1 VVDNLVDN
9 ITMNTQSGQV
19 RDLVE
24 ALVSIDSV
32 NPALVLGG
40 AGEAKVAAYIADWL
54 QKAGASV
61 ELDEPRPGRVSV
73 IARVPGTGGGRSLL
87 LNGHI
92 DTVGVA
98 GMKNAH
104 TPRVEG
110 DKLFGRGSYDMKSG
124 VAAAMLTLA
133 SAVHLRLRGDV
144 ILTAVCDEEHASI
157 GTEAA
162 LKRVSADAAIVV
174 EPTALDIVIAH
185 KGFAWFT
192 VETSGVAAHG
202 SRPDLGVD
210 AIVAMGKVLNGLDRL
225 NQILA
230 QGARHS
236 LLGPASIHAS
246 LISGGQELSSYPE
259 NCKLSVE
266 RRTIPGESLSKIQDE
281 IKSIL
286 DQELKLNPKFKG
298 TFTTGLVREP
308 LEVAETEPVVTTL
321 RKAAVIQLRRKPRF
335 QGFSGW
341 TDAGLITAAGIP
353 TVIFG
358 SGGAGAHAIDEWC
371 NLGEVLTCHE
381 VLVATAAAFCV

>member
-1 VVDNLVDN
+1 
-9 ITMNTQSGQV
+9 MNTQSDQV

-32 NPALVLGG
+32 NPELVPGG
-40 AGEAKVAAYIADWL
+40 AGEAKIAAYIADWL

-162 LKRVSADAAIVV
+162 LKRVSADAAIVI

-230 QGARHS
+230 QGARHR

-246 LISGGQELSSYPE
+246 LVSGGQELSSYPE

-286 DQELKLNPKFKG
+286 DQELKLNPRFKG

-308 LEVAETEPVVTTL
+308 LEVPETEPVVTTL
-321 RKAAVIQLRRKPRF
+321 RKAAVIQLKREPRF

-371 NLGEVLTCHE
+371 NLGEVLACHE
-381 VLVATAAAFCV
+381 VLVATAAAFCA

>member
-1 VVDNLVDN
+1 
-9 ITMNTQSGQV
+9 
-19 RDLVE
+19 
-24 ALVSIDSV
+24 
-32 NPALVLGG
+32 
-40 AGEAKVAAYIADWL
+40 
-54 QKAGASV
+54 
-61 ELDEPRPGRVSV
+61 V

-92 DTVGVA
+92 DTVGVT

-104 TPRVEG
+104 APRVEG

-133 SAVHLRLRGDV
+133 SAAHLRLRGDV

-157 GTEAA
+157 GTESA
-162 LKRVSADAAIVV
+162 LKRVSADAAIVT
-174 EPTALDIVIAH
+174 EPTALGIAIAH

-210 AIVAMGKVLNGLDRL
+210 AILAMGKVLNGLERL

-230 QGARHS
+230 QGPRHP

-259 NCKLSVE
+259 QCRLSVE
-266 RRTIPGESLSKIQDE
+266 RRTIPGESLTKIQDE

-286 DQELKLNPKFKG
+286 DQESRLNSRFKG

-308 LEVAETEPVVTTL
+308 LEVPKTEPIVTTL
-321 RKAAVIQLRRKPRF
+321 LKTAASQLKREPGF

-341 TDAGLITAAGIP
+341 TDAALIAAAGIP

-358 SGGAGAHAIDEWC
+358 PGGAGAHAVDEWC
-371 NLGEVLTCHE
+371 NLREVLTCCE
-381 VLVATAAAFCV
+381 ILVATAATFCA

>member
-1 VVDNLVDN
+1 
-9 ITMNTQSGQV
+9 MNTQPYQV

-24 ALVSIDSV
+24 ALVSIDSI
-32 NPALVLGG
+32 NPELVPGG
-40 AGEAKVAAYIADWL
+40 AGEAKIAAYVAQWL
-54 QKAGASV
+54 QKAGAPV

-73 IARVPGTGGGRSLL
+73 IARALGTGGGRSLL

-110 DKLFGRGSYDMKSG
+110 NKLFGRGSFDMKSG
-124 VAAAMLTLA
+124 IAAAMLTLA
-133 SAVHLRLRGDV
+133 AAIKLRLRGDV
-144 ILTAVCDEEHASI
+144 ILTAVCDEEHSSI
-157 GTEAA
+157 GTDSVM
-162 LKRVSADAAIVV
+162 KRVSADAAIVT
-174 EPTALDIVIAH
+174 EPTGLDVVIAH

-210 AIVAMGKVLNGLDRL
+210 AILAMGKVLNGLDGL
-225 NQILA
+225 SQTLA
-230 QGARHS
+230 KGSRHA
-236 LLGPASIHAS
+236 LLGLASIHAS

-259 NCKLSVE
+259 HCRLSVE
-266 RRTIPGESLSKIQDE
+266 RRTIPGEGLSQIQAE

-286 DQELKLNPKFKG
+286 DQESKLNPRFKG

-308 LEVAETEPVVTTL
+308 LEVSEAEPIVATL
-321 RKAAVIQLRRKPRF
+321 RKTAASHLNREPRF

-341 TDAGLITAAGIP
+341 TDAALIHASGIP

-358 SGGAGAHAIDEWC
+358 PGGGGAHAVEEWC
-371 NLGEVLTCHE
+371 NLSEVLTCHQ
-381 VLVATAAAFCV
+381 VLLATAAAFCA

>member
-1 VVDNLVDN
+1 M
-9 ITMNTQSGQV
+9 ITMSTQTNQV
-19 RDLVE
+19 RDLIE

-32 NPALVLGG
+32 NPELMPGG
-40 AGEAKVAAYIADWL
+40 AGEAKIAAFIAHWL
-54 QKAGASV
+54 QKAGANV
-61 ELDEPRPGRVSV
+61 DVDEPRRGRVSV

-92 DTVGVA
+92 DTVGVT

-124 VAAAMLTLA
+124 IAAAMLTLA

-157 GTEAA
+157 GTESV
-162 LKRVSADAAIVV
+162 LKRVSADAAIVT

-185 KGFAWFT
+185 KGFAWFA

-210 AIVAMGKVLNGLDRL
+210 AILAMGKFLNGLDHL

-230 QGARHS
+230 QGPRHP

-246 LISGGQELSSYPE
+246 LITGGQELSSYPE
-259 NCKLSVE
+259 HCKLSVE

-281 IKSIL
+281 IRSIL
-286 DQELKLNPKFKG
+286 DQESKLNPRFKA

-308 LEVAETEPVVTTL
+308 LQLSETEPIVTTL
-321 RKAAVIQLRRKPRF
+321 RKTAAVQLKREPRF

-341 TDAGLITAAGIP
+341 TDAALIAAAGIP

-358 SGGAGAHAIDEWC
+358 PGGAGAHAVEEWC

-381 VLVATAAAFCV
+381 VLVATAATFCA

>member
-1 VVDNLVDN
+1 
-9 ITMNTQSGQV
+9 MNTQSDQV
-19 RDLVE
+19 RDLLE

-32 NPALVLGG
+32 NPELVHGG
-40 AGEAKVAAYIADWL
+40 AGEAKIAAYIADWL

-73 IARVPGTGGGRSLL
+73 ISRVPGTGGGRSLL

-110 DKLFGRGSYDMKSG
+110 DKLFGRGSYDMKAG
-124 VAAAMLTLA
+124 IAAAMLTLA
-133 SAVHLRLRGDV
+133 GAIKLRLRGDV
-144 ILTAVCDEEHASI
+144 ILTAVCDEEHSSI

-162 LKRVSADAAIVV
+162 LKRVSADAAIVI
-174 EPTALDIVIAH
+174 EPTALNIVIAH

-230 QGARHS
+230 QGARHP

-246 LISGGQELSSYPE
+246 LIGGGQELSSYPE
-259 NCKLSVE
+259 HCSLSVE
-266 RRTIPGESLSKIQDE
+266 RRTIPGEGLSQIQAE

-286 DQELKLNPKFKG
+286 DQESKLNPTFKG

-308 LEVAETEPVVTTL
+308 LEVSEAEPIVATL
-321 RKAAVIQLRRKPRF
+321 RKTAASQLKREPRF
-335 QGFSGW
+335 QGFTGW
-341 TDAGLITAAGIP
+341 TDAALIHASGIP
-353 TVIFG
+353 AVIFG
-358 SGGAGAHAIDEWC
+358 PGGGGAHALEEWC
-371 NLGEVLTCHE
+371 NLSEVLTCHQ
-381 VLVATAAAFCV
+381 VLLATAASFCA

>member
-1 VVDNLVDN
+1 
-9 ITMNTQSGQV
+9 MNTQSGQV

-321 RKAAVIQLRRKPRF
+321 RKAAVIQLRREPRF

-381 VLVATAAAFCV
+381 VLVATAAAFCA

>member
-1 VVDNLVDN
+1 MTTRSHE
-9 ITMNTQSGQV
+9 I
-19 RDLVE
+19 RDLIE

-32 NPALVLGG
+32 NPELVPGG
-40 AGEAKVAAYIADWL
+40 AGEARIAAYIAEWL
-54 QKAGASV
+54 KNAGASV
-61 ELDEPRPGRVSV
+61 ELDEPRPNRISV

-92 DTVGVA
+92 DTVGVT

-157 GTEAA
+157 GTESV
-162 LKRVSADAAIVV
+162 LKRVSADAAIVT

-185 KGFAWFT
+185 KGFVWFT

-210 AIVAMGKVLNGLDRL
+210 AILAMGKVSNGLDHL

-230 QGARHS
+230 HGPRHP

-259 NCKLSVE
+259 HCKLSVE

-281 IKSIL
+281 MKSIL
-286 DQELKLNPKFKG
+286 DQESKLSPRFRG
-298 TFTTGLVREP
+298 TFMMGLLREP
-308 LEVAETEPVVTTL
+308 LEVPETEPIVTTL
-321 RKAAVIQLRRKPRF
+321 RKTVAIHLKRVPVL

-341 TDAGLITAAGIP
+341 TDAALIAAAGIP

-358 SGGAGAHAIDEWC
+358 PGGAGAHAVEEWC

-381 VLVATAAAFCV
+381 VLLATAATFCA

>member
-1 VVDNLVDN
+1 
-9 ITMNTQSGQV
+9 MNPQSDQV
-19 RDLVE
+19 RDLLE

-32 NPALVLGG
+32 NPELVPGG
-40 AGEAKVAAYIADWL
+40 AGEAKIAAYIADWL
-54 QKAGASV
+54 RKAGAAV
-61 ELDEPRPGRVSV
+61 EVDEPRPGRVSV
-73 IARVPGTGGGRSLL
+73 IARAPGTGGGRSLL

-124 VAAAMLTLA
+124 IAAAMLTLA
-133 SAVHLRLRGDV
+133 AAIELRLRGDI

-162 LKRVSADAAIVV
+162 LKRVSANAAIVI
-174 EPTALDIVIAH
+174 EPTGLDVVIAH

-210 AIVAMGKVLNGLDRL
+210 AIVAMGKVLSGLGRL

-230 QGARHS
+230 QGARHA

-259 NCKLSVE
+259 HCKLSVE

-286 DQELKLNPKFKG
+286 DQELTLDPTFKG

-308 LEVAETEPVVTTL
+308 LEISEAEPIVATL
-321 RKAAVIQLRRKPRF
+321 RTTAASQLKREPRF

-341 TDAGLITAAGIP
+341 TDAALIAAAGIP

-358 SGGAGAHAIDEWC
+358 AGGGGAHAVEEWC
-371 NLGEVLTCHE
+371 NLSEALTCHQ
-381 VLVATAAAFCV
+381 VLLAMAAAFCA

>member
-1 VVDNLVDN
+1 
-9 ITMNTQSGQV
+9 M
-19 RDLVE
+19 E
-24 ALVSIDSV
+24 
-32 NPALVLGG
+32 
-40 AGEAKVAAYIADWL
+40 
-54 QKAGASV
+54 
-61 ELDEPRPGRVSV
+61 
-73 IARVPGTGGGRSLL
+73 
-87 LNGHI
+87 
-92 DTVGVA
+92 
-98 GMKNAH
+98 NAH

-157 GTEAA
+157 GTESA
-162 LKRVSADAAIVV
+162 LKRVSADAAIVT

-192 VETSGVAAHG
+192 LETSGVAAHG

-210 AIVAMGKVLNGLDRL
+210 AILAMGKVLNGVERL
-225 NQILA
+225 NQTLA
-230 QGARHS
+230 QGSRHP

-259 NCKLSVE
+259 HCSLSVE

-286 DQELKLNPKFKG
+286 DQEAKLNPRFKG
-298 TFTTGLVREP
+298 RFTTGLVREP
-308 LEVAETEPVVTTL
+308 LEVPKTEPIVRTL
-321 RKAAVIQLRRKPRF
+321 REIAASQLKREPAF
-335 QGFSGW
+335 QGFTGW
-341 TDAGLITAAGIP
+341 TDAALIGAAGIP

-358 SGGAGAHAIDEWC
+358 PGGAGAHAVEEWC
-371 NLGEVLTCHE
+371 NLAEVLTCHE
-381 VLVATAAAFCV
+381 VLLATASTFCS

>member
-1 VVDNLVDN
+1 
-9 ITMNTQSGQV
+9 MNTQSDQV
-19 RDLVE
+19 RDLLE

-32 NPALVLGG
+32 NPKLVPGG
-40 AGEAKVAAYIADWL
+40 AGEAKIAAYVAQWL
-54 QKAGASV
+54 QKAGAAV

-73 IARVPGTGGGRSLL
+73 IARAPGTGGGRSLL

-104 TPRVEG
+104 TPQVEG

-124 VAAAMLTLA
+124 IAAAMLTLA
-133 SAVHLRLRGDV
+133 AAIKLRLRGDI

-162 LKRVSADAAIVV
+162 LKRVSADAAIVT
-174 EPTALDIVIAH
+174 EPTGLSVVIAH
-185 KGFAWFT
+185 KGFVWFT

-210 AIVAMGKVLNGLDRL
+210 AIVGMGKVLSGLDRL

-230 QGARHS
+230 QGARHA

-266 RRTIPGESLSKIQDE
+266 RRTIPGESLSKIEDE

-286 DQELKLNPKFKG
+286 DHELKLNPRFKG

-308 LEVAETEPVVTTL
+308 LEISETEPIIATL
-321 RKAAVIQLRRKPRF
+321 RKAAASQLKREPRF

-341 TDAGLITAAGIP
+341 TDAALIAAAGIP

-358 SGGAGAHAIDEWC
+358 AGGGGAHAVEEWC
-371 NLGEVLTCHE
+371 NLSEALTCHQ
-381 VLVATAAAFCV
+381 VLLATAAAFCA